1 MFGIE
6 RRTILQFL
14 KFNLVGI
21 TNTFLA
27 TMVYLLVAYGSG
39 SYTLG
44 LIADYAFGIV
54 FGFIA
59 NKLFTFERKDEPV
72 TVKQVAKYLVVY
84 GVVFAINLGLLRL
97 AVEQYG
103 YDQYLAQVAIFA
115 LIVVPIFFVQK
126 KYVFADKPVRPEA
139 A

>member
-1 MFGIE
+1 MFGIS
-6 RRTILQFL
+6 RRTIIQFL

-27 TMVYLLVAYGSG
+27 AVVYVIVTALSG

-44 LIADYAFGIV
+44 LVADYAFGIV

-59 NKLFTFERKDEPV
+59 NKLFTFENKDERV
-72 TVKQVAKYLVVY
+72 TVKLVAKYVVLY
-84 GVVFAINLGLLRL
+84 GFVFAINFSLLRV
-97 AVEQYG
+97 AIESYG
-103 YDQYLAQVAIFA
+103 YDQYLAQFVIFA

-126 KYVFADKPVRPEA
+126 KYVFVDKEPA
-139 A
+139 

>member
-1 MFGIE
+1 MLGIN
-6 RRTILQFL
+6 RRTIIQFL

-27 TMVYLLVAYGSG
+27 TMVYVIVAYVSG

-44 LIADYAFGIV
+44 LVSDYAFGIV

-59 NKLFTFERKDEPV
+59 NKLFTFEHKDEPV
-72 TVKQVAKYLVVY
+72 TAKQVGKYVAVY
-84 GVVFAINLGLLRL
+84 AVVFGVNFGLLHV
-97 AVEQYG
+97 AVDTYG
-103 YDQYLAQVAIFA
+103 HDKYLAQFAIFA
-115 LIVVPIFFVQK
+115 LIVLPIFFVQK
-126 KYVFADKPVRPEA
+126 KYIFVDKPAENA